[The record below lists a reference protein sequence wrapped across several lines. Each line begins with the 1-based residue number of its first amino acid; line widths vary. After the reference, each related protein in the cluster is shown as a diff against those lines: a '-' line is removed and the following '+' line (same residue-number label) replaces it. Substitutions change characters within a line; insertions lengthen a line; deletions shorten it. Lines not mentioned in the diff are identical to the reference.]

1 MTSGVA
7 LRLSEELIDNARVE
21 AKVSNRSIT
30 KQIEY
35 WAKIGKVALENPDLP
50 ISFIMGTLLAKEE
63 KSEVFE
69 FRN

>member
-50 ISFIMGTLLAKEE
+50 ISFNLSFLA
-63 KSEVFE
+63 F
-69 FRN
+69 